1 MRSFRSKESSKKC
14 FNQKCTHSGQE
25 CECWWQCAFFQA
37 GGEENKKAVKTH
49 ETLRPTEDDEQIV
62 VAEFCKYQHIP
73 FVHIPN
79 EGKRSAAYGVKLK
92 EMGLQKGFPD
102 IHIPQARGGY
112 HAMYIE
118 LKRDSRSHP
127 TKEQL
132 EWVAYLNKNGYYAV
146 VAYGAD
152 EAIAEIKK
160 YFSERKE
167 NR

>member
-1 MRSFRSKESSKKC
+1 MTKGRICYRIGC
-14 FNQKCTHSGQE
+14 PLSGQR
-25 CECWWQCAFFQA
+25 CERSGSCLGFQD
-37 GGEENKKAVKTH
+37 
-49 ETLRPTEDDEQIV
+49 ETEARKPRAQTSLRPTENDEQIV
-62 VAEFCKYQHIP
+62 VAQYCRYQRIP

-79 EGKRSAAYGVKLK
+79 EGLRSKRMGAMLK

-118 LKRDSRSHP
+118 LKRDKRSYP

-132 EWVAYLNKNGYYAV
+132 EWIAYLNKNGYYAV

-160 YFSERKE
+160 YMEI
-167 NR
+167 

>member
-1 MRSFRSKESSKKC
+1 MKTGIKC
-14 FNQKCTHSGQE
+14 IRKGCEYSGKE
-25 CECWWQCAFFQA
+25 CEFWNDCIAFQA
-37 GGEENKKAVKTH
+37 DCTEERKPIQKKEV
-49 ETLRPTEDDEQIV
+49 LRPTETDEQIV
-62 VAEFCKYQHIP
+62 VAQYCRYQKIP

-79 EGKRSAAYGVKLK
+79 EGLRSKRMGAMLK

-118 LKRDSRSHP
+118 LKRDKLAHP
-127 TKEQL
+127 TREQL

-152 EAIAEIKK
+152 AAISEIKK
-160 YFSERKE
+160 YMGIK
-167 NR
+167 